1 MLKQSNNLNKMMW
14 LLGQPDGLNELIKD
28 KELIHEL
35 LLTEKE
41 YIKNQRIKKLKR
53 ILNDK

>member
-28 KELIHEL
+28 KELIGDL

-41 YIKNQRIKKLKR
+41 YIKSQRIKKLKR